1 MTPHR
6 YHSSNLSLI
15 ALEAMQLLVLTEN
28 KKQCSSYFLIGHALW
43 FPARFLHDQLGA
55 EVKPRVRKI
64 ESYDQ
69 FTETYHVK
77 T

>member
-1 MTPHR
+1 
-6 YHSSNLSLI
+6 
-15 ALEAMQLLVLTEN
+15 MQLLILTEN

-43 FPARFLHDQLGA
+43 FSLPAFDQLVA

>member
-1 MTPHR
+1 MFQ
-6 YHSSNLSLI
+6 LFLDWACSL
-15 ALEAMQLLVLTEN
+15 V
-28 KKQCSSYFLIGHALW
+28 